1 MSRPSFLKDRITVGV
16 VGALVTGAVVL
27 VLLSLGAPEVSTFV
41 PTAPAAAEVGA
52 RKDGPLLVT
61 VDASG
66 SGSWRYFDFSR
77 GSVVERPGPKDWDI
91 AFRRF
96 QMIVNGGSA
105 FSGDGGVIDLG
116 EVAFDSV
123 TAIPETGYVV
133 AEPGD
138 SVNAALERW
147 YDYSFTSHILE
158 PKPRVYALR
167 TADGRYA
174 KLEIVGYY
182 CVGAQ
187 PGCPTFRYVYQGG
200 GGTDV
205 ASR

>member
-1 MSRPSFLKDRITVGV
+1 MTRPWFLQDRITVGV
-16 VGALVTGAVVL
+16 VGALVAGAVVL
-27 VLLSLGAPEVSTFV
+27 VLLSLGAPEVPTFV
-41 PTAPAAAEVGA
+41 PTAAVPVEVGSH
-52 RKDGPLLVT
+52 KDGPLLVT
-61 VDASG
+61 VDAG
-66 SGSWRYFDFSR
+66 SASWRHFDFSR
-77 GSVVERPGPKDWDI
+77 GSVVARPGPKDWDI
-91 AFRRF
+91 AFRRY
-96 QMIVNGGSA
+96 QVIVNGGLG

-123 TAIPETGYVV
+123 SAVPATGYVV
-133 AEPGD
+133 AEQPGD

-147 YDYSFTSHILE
+147 YDYSFTSHILQ

>member
-1 MSRPSFLKDRITVGV
+1 MSRPWFLQDRITVGV
-16 VGALVTGAVVL
+16 VGALVAGAVVL
-27 VLLSLGAPEVSTFV
+27 VLLSLGAPEVPTFV
-41 PTAPAAAEVGA
+41 PTAAVPAEVGSH
-52 RKDGPLLVT
+52 KDGPLLVT
-61 VDASG
+61 VDAG
-66 SGSWRYFDFSR
+66 SASWRHFDFSR
-77 GSVVERPGPKDWDI
+77 GSVVERPGPKD
-91 AFRRF
+91 
-96 QMIVNGGSA
+96 
-105 FSGDGGVIDLG
+105 GGVIDLG

-123 TAIPETGYVV
+123 SAVPATGYVV
-133 AEPGD
+133 AEQPGD

-147 YDYSFTSHILE
+147 YDYSFTSHILQ